1 QSLMNIAKGENIAT
15 FIVGHV
21 TKEGQIAGP
30 RLLEHMVD
38 TVLYFEGD
46 QHHTFRILRA
56 VKNRFGSTNEMGI
69 FEMKNIGLKEVLNP
83 SEIFLEERSKNT
95 PGSAIVATMEG
106 TRAMLVEVQALV
118 TPTHFHN
125 PRRMATGIDQNR
137 LSLLMAVL
145 EKSGGYLMQQ
155 HDAYIKVAGGVKLE
169 EPAVD
174 LSVIISIASSFKNKE
189 VRGDDCFIGEV
200 GLTGE
205 VRRVT
210 KIESRLQEAAKLGF
224 KRAIVPKA
232 SLAGIQLPEG
242 LKVLGVNDLGQAI
255 QYALNS
261 RDKIP
266 YEEAKVMLRYSWY
279 ILYFLCG
286 VSLGVWLFPDL
297 ISILPVNLPAI
308 LNNALI
314 HALAGGLLFLT
325 IFYWSIDKVE
335 QLIRKG
341 EGIILNR
348 NLPEIIFATLGMVI
362 GLVVAV
368 LISLLLNTLNI
379 PIVSEVIS
387 FALAIILGY
396 LGFQIG
402 MKKHNEVLELLPK
415 QNVKEQNEG
424 ALGQKKLLDT
434 SAIIDGRIIDVVK
447 TGFIEGELA
456 VPQFV
461 LDELQLIADSTDSM
475 KRDRGQRGLEML
487 HDLQESSDNVNVQPV
502 SYDKLDV
509 DHQLVQLAKEE
520 NA

>member
-1 QSLMNIAKGENIAT
+1 
-15 FIVGHV
+15 
-21 TKEGQIAGP
+21 
-30 RLLEHMVD
+30 
-38 TVLYFEGD
+38 
-46 QHHTFRILRA
+46 
-56 VKNRFGSTNEMGI
+56 
-69 FEMKNIGLKEVLNP
+69 
-83 SEIFLEERSKNT
+83 
-95 PGSAIVATMEG
+95 
-106 TRAMLVEVQALV
+106 
-118 TPTHFHN
+118 
-125 PRRMATGIDQNR
+125 
-137 LSLLMAVL
+137 
-145 EKSGGYLMQQ
+145 
-155 HDAYIKVAGGVKLE
+155 
-169 EPAVD
+169 
-174 LSVIISIASSFKNKE
+174 
-189 VRGDDCFIGEV
+189 
-200 GLTGE
+200 
-205 VRRVT
+205 
-210 KIESRLQEAAKLGF
+210 
-224 KRAIVPKA
+224 
-232 SLAGIQLPEG
+232 
-242 LKVLGVNDLGQAI
+242 
-255 QYALNS
+255 
-261 RDKIP
+261 
-266 YEEAKVMLRYSWY
+266 MLRYLLY

-520 NA
+520 NAALITTDYNLNRVCQVHNIKVLNVNELSDAIKLIIKQGDTLDIMVTKYGKEENQGVGYLEDGTMVVIEDGRKLVNQTVNVEVTSVLQTNSGRIIFTKKES